1 MYTKLKEAV
10 MSVTT
15 RGLIRICSFAA
26 AAVAALGVRNI
37 QLMVQNNTGARALE
51 YSYLRA
57 VEDISTA
64 ADNISNTLQKE
75 LYAGTAD
82 MHRTLSAELW
92 RDASTAKAA
101 LSQLPVEELQLENT
115 YKFLSQVGN
124 YALSIA
130 EKASEG
136 EEISAEEYENLRT
149 LHDFSKRLNEDMWEL
164 ESSISSGELS
174 LSSVASKTVSAGT
187 DSETPNITEGFE
199 DFEEG
204 FDSYP
209 TLIYDGPF
217 SDHILEKTPK
227 MTAEAEEVTQQ
238 KALERCTLALDINS
252 TEFTEVS
259 EEAGKMPSWVF
270 SDDNVTV
277 TCGVTKNGG
286 YISYFLKSRQ
296 VTSSSLSQAEGLEAA
311 DKFLEDLGVNSM
323 TRTYYEDYNGI
334 LTVNYAY
341 DDNGICCYTDLIK
354 VSVAMDN
361 GEILAYDA
369 RGFLVNH
376 ENRSY
381 SDDRISVLDAQE
393 KVSPMLEVLSR
404 QLAVIPSDST
414 EELLCYEFKCQ
425 AEDGTH
431 VLVYVNAYTGK
442 EEQILI
448 LFESESGT
456 LTM

>member
-1 MYTKLKEAV
+1 
-10 MSVTT
+10 MSVTRRT
-15 RGLIRICSFAA
+15 IIRICSLAA
-26 AAVAALGVRNI
+26 AAVAALAVRNV
-37 QLMVQNNTGARALE
+37 QLMKQNTVNSQNLE

-57 VEDISTA
+57 VEDLSTA
-64 ADNISNTLQKE
+64 ADNINNTLQKE
-75 LYAGTAD
+75 LCAGTAD
-82 MHRTLSAELW
+82 MHETLSAQLW
-92 RDASTAKAA
+92 RESSAAKAA

-124 YALSIA
+124 YALSIS
-130 EKASEG
+130 EKVKEG
-136 EEISAEEYENLRT
+136 EEISMEEYQNLKV
-149 LHDFSKRLNEDMWEL
+149 LHEFSQRLCDDMWEL
-164 ESSISSGELS
+164 ESSITSGEIS
-174 LSSVASKTVSAGT
+174 LAEVADQAKHTGEEENAPTV
-187 DSETPNITEGFE
+187 TEGFE

-217 SDHILEKTPK
+217 SDHILEKTPR
-227 MTAEAEEVTQQ
+227 MTQSAEEVTQK
-238 KALERCTLALDINS
+238 KALERCMLALGINS
-252 TEFTEVS
+252 TEFTQIS
-259 EEAGKMPSWVF
+259 EEDGKMPSWVF
-270 SDDNVTV
+270 SDDSGSV

-296 VTSSSLSQAEGLEAA
+296 VNSSTISKEEALAAA
-311 DKFLEDLGVNSM
+311 DKFLENLGIGSM
-323 TRTYYEDYNGI
+323 TKTYYEDYNGI
-334 LTVNYAY
+334 MTVNYAY
-341 DDNGICCYTDLIK
+341 SDNGICCYTDLVK

-361 GEILAYDA
+361 GEILDYDA

-376 ENRSY
+376 QKRDY
-381 SDDRISVLDAQE
+381 SDDRISVLDAQQ

-414 EELLCYEFKCQ
+414 EELLCYEFKCRT
-425 AEDGTH
+425 EDDTH